1 VLRNFFYTGNY
12 LCATSCLIRKDA
24 LLSCGYFN
32 PFLLQLQDFEL
43 WIKML
48 INGHKIEI
56 LEEKLTYYRISDSN
70 LSSIATQNSNFFS
83 RILFETEKV
92 LEVFLTIKDT
102 NLMINIFPELKKT
115 FTEMK
120 PEYKDLYIAKLAL
133 LKSVENNIVSLA
145 YRNFAMNAIYKNV
158 YDKSNHKQILEELN
172 FSTREFFELSASNY
186 LVSCNLN
193 DTYVEKNVEK
203 KSIFRKMQNSIS
215 KRINKIKKTCS

>member
-1 VLRNFFYTGNY
+1 MT
-12 LCATSCLIRKDA
+12 KKEQE
-24 LLSCGYFN
+24 
-32 PFLLQLQDFEL
+32 FLLQLQDFEL

-48 INGHKIEI
+48 INGHKIKI

-70 LSSIATQNSNFFS
+70 LSSITSQNSKFFS

-115 FTEMK
+115 FIEIK
-120 PEYKDLYIAKLAL
+120 AEYKDLYIAKLAL
-133 LKSVENNIVSLA
+133 VKSFENNIVSLA
-145 YRNFAMNAIYKNV
+145 YKNFVMNTIYKNV
-158 YDKSNHKQILEELN
+158 HDKFNNNQILEELN
-172 FSTREFFELSASNY
+172 FSTREFFELSSSNY
-186 LVSCNLN
+186 LVTCNLN
-193 DTYVEKNVEK
+193 NTHVEKNVEK